1 MDPYMQAIETVI
13 WSAILVIK
21 VVVKIT
27 VYLIVALFN
36 QANQSFDDQDPPLA
50 L

>member
-1 MDPYMQAIETVI
+1 MDPYMQAFETII
-13 WSAILVIK
+13 WSGILVVK
-21 VVVKIT
+21 VVVKII
-27 VYLIVALFN
+27 VYLITGLFN